1 MNTVPAWSSETD
13 DTLVCVQ
20 VRQETHD
27 VKTFVF
33 NTPAPRR
40 FAYLPGQF
48 LTLSLPI
55 GPGGEAVLR
64 CYTLSSSPTRPDRIA
79 ITVKRVPGGPVSNWL
94 HDHLKVGDSVSAMGP
109 AGEFTC
115 FKDEGGVAQA
125 VSLSAEAKAPA
136 YLFISGGSGV
146 TPLMSM
152 ARALVDLSSEADIVF
167 VHAAR
172 TPADVVFA
180 EELTLLARNHPRLRL
195 AIVCETPG
203 STPAY
208 AGYTGRLDQGLLPH
222 IAPDFAERDVY
233 TCGPAPFMGAVRT
246 MLAQAGHRPAR
257 YREESFSFETLIA
270 DAPAPEAPS
279 LDAQAGE
286 AAPAAFRISLSQ
298 RGDTFNCQPGQT
310 LLAAAAA
317 SGVRMPAS
325 CSSGLCG
332 TCKTKKVSGDVT
344 MTHKGGIRQRE
355 IDQGWIL
362 PCCSQPLSDVV
373 LER

>member
-55 GPGGEAVLR
+55 GQGGEAVLR

-94 HDHLKVGDSVSAMGP
+94 HDNLKVGDSVSAMGP

-115 FKDEGGVAQA
+115 FQDQDGVAQA
-125 VSLSAEAKAPA
+125 VSLSAEAKVPA
-136 YLFISGGSGV
+136 YLFISGGSGI

-152 ARALVDLSSEADIVF
+152 ARALVDQAAEADIVF

-195 AIVCETPG
+195 AIVCESAG
-203 STPAY
+203 STPTY
-208 AGYTGRLDQGLLPH
+208 AGYTGRLDAGLLPH
-222 IAPDFAERDVY
+222 IAPDFAQRDVY

-246 MLAQAGHRPAR
+246 MLAQAGHPPAR
-257 YREESFSFETLIA
+257 YREESFSFESL
-270 DAPAPEAPS
+270 APEAGPAAS
-279 LDAQAGE
+279 APPAGE
-286 AAPAAFRISLSQ
+286 AAPAAFRISLSV
-298 RGDTFNCQPGQT
+298 RGDQFDCQPGQS
-310 LLAAAAA
+310 LLAAAGAA
-317 SGVRMPAS
+317 GVRLPAS
-325 CSSGLCG
+325 CSNGLCG
-332 TCKTKKVSGDVT
+332 TCKTKKVSGEVE
-344 MTHKGGIRQRE
+344 MAHKGGIRQRE
-355 IDQGWIL
+355 VDQGWIL
-362 PCCSQPLSDVV
+362 PCCSKPLSDVV